1 MSLELLEAFKYRE
14 KLSPRLT
21 QQNVVLRE
29 GQRSHPEAIVCKLLD
44 QTVPEG

>member
-14 KLSPRLT
+14 ELSPRLT

-29 GQRSHPEAIVCKLLD
+29 GQRSHPDAIVCKFLD
-44 QTVPEG
+44 QTIPEG